1 MRIERRCERRA
12 SRISCSRGQIPRKL
26 GCCCRQASVSAAWLP
41 LHTATLT
48 WFDIVH
54 INPSPLLQHTALQM
68 STALTVMECNDKC
81 ERNKQ
86 RSRLTTSAVEPSTST
101 PAPQH
106 YSTPSIVCVEVGLEK
121 PDPALVFDSEVF
133 AVDHSPYLRT
143 ARWIDLS
150 HWGAIAAVG
159 RTVPRPES

>member
-106 YSTPSIVCVEVGLEK
+106 YSTPLYRMRRGGPREAGPCPGVRFRGLCCRS
-121 PDPALVFDSEVF
+121 L
-133 AVDHSPYLRT
+133 AVLTNGSLD
-143 ARWIDLS
+143 
-150 HWGAIAAVG
+150 
-159 RTVPRPES
+159 